1 MARYDEMYKEHIS
14 VHDIKRLR
22 EGIDPQKRWFTDEE
36 LKGILA
42 VCSGMVDRAVV
53 KCLLGIEKKAK
64 DKGMADA
71 VVESR
76 NLLRR
81 FEAGLLPI

>member
-1 MARYDEMYKEHIS
+1 MARLANMYKEHIS

-22 EGIDPQKRWFTDEE
+22 EGIDPLERWFTDEE
-36 LKGILA
+36 LRNILA
-42 VCSGMVDRAVV
+42 ICSGMVDRAVV

-64 DKGMADA
+64 ERKNSDA

-76 NLLRR
+76 NILRR
-81 FEAGLLPI
+81 FEAGLFKV